1 VLREA
6 PVQTKR
12 WTRVQYERA
21 IDRGIFHEDERLEL
35 LDGVLVVKEPQGD
48 RHAVAVDL
56 VALALRR
63 AFGDRWL
70 VRTQV
75 HFASG
80 RLSRPEPDVYVVR
93 GSPRDY
99 LDAAPGNL
107 TLVVEV
113 SDSRLAFDRGLKG
126 AIYARAGIQDYWI
139 VNLVASEVQV
149 YRDPGRRPPTGRGRG
164 YRSIET
170 FRAPSVIAPLA
181 VPTGRIAVAD
191 LLP

>member
-1 VLREA
+1 MRTVPA
-6 PVQTKR
+6 QAKR
-12 WTRVQYERA
+12 WTRAQYERA

-35 LDGVLVVKEPQGD
+35 LDGLLIVKEPQGD

-63 AFGDRWL
+63 AFGEGWL

-80 RLSRPEPDVYVVR
+80 QLSRPEPDVYVVR

-99 LDAAPGNL
+99 LHAAPERPV
-107 TLVVEV
+107 LVVEV
-113 SDSRLAFDRGLKG
+113 SDSRLAFDRRLKG

-149 YRDPGRRPPTGRGRG
+149 CRDPGRLAPPGRGRG
-164 YRSIET
+164 YRSLET
-170 FRAPSVIAPLA
+170 FRVPSVIAPLA
-181 VPTGRIAVAD
+181 MPDARIAVAD

>member
-1 VLREA
+1 MGAV

-21 IDRGIFHEDERLEL
+21 IDRGIFHEGERLEL
-35 LDGVLVVKEPQGD
+35 LAGVLVVKEPLGE
-48 RHAVAVDL
+48 RLAVAVDV

-63 AFGDRWL
+63 AFGEGWL

-99 LDAAPGNL
+99 LHAAPWQPV
-107 TLVVEV
+107 LVVEV

-139 VNLVASEVQV
+139 VNLVASEVQI
-149 YRDPGRRPPTGRGRG
+149 YRDPGRLPPPGRGRG
-164 YRSIET
+164 YRSTAT
-170 FRAPSVIAPLA
+170 FRVPAVITALA
-181 VPTGRIAVAD
+181 VPDVVIAVAD